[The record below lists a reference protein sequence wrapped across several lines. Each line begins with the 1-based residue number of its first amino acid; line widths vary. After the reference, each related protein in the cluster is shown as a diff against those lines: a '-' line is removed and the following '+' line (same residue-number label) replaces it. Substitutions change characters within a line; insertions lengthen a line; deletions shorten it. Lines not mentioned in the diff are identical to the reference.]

1 MSRLTTSTTSVKSSE
16 LSRNPNHVFSAAEQG
31 RVAVTRRDGG
41 TLILDTEERVRDTEL
56 MLEIAAQL
64 IAASL
69 DDEPIARGMITH
81 FPWIAVL
88 DADEQQDC
96 VAEIVRSAR
105 AAFSLHR
112 PLPLLT
118 AIEAWRN
125 TAEAIAA
132 GTAVIPVSWLDDEIP
147 VDRPDA

>member
-1 MSRLTTSTTSVKSSE
+1 MSTSVKSSE
-16 LSRNPNHVFSAAEQG
+16 LSRNPNHVFSAAERG
-31 RVAVTRRDGG
+31 PVAVTRRDGA
-41 TLILDTEERVRDTEL
+41 TLVLDTEERVRDTEL

-69 DDEPIARGMITH
+69 DDEPMSSGMVTH

-88 DADEQQDC
+88 DQDEQSEC
-96 VAEIVRSAR
+96 VDDIVRSAR

-125 TAEAIAA
+125 TAEAIAS
-132 GTAVIPVSWLDDEIP
+132 GIAVAPVTWLDVDEP
-147 VDRPDA
+147 VADPRG